1 MMLAL
6 TKTATT
12 TATTAAWLLGLALLS
27 APALA
32 ADPTPAPGP
41 TPDTSEPAFPKG
53 TDAILPGL
61 VDVGATLPVRVELK
75 YATTDNFMGRD
86 VYGGLTRCF
95 LVDDATRM
103 LGVALTELQR
113 GHPGWSF
120 VMYDC
125 ARPRKVQLVMWDI
138 VKGTPQQ
145 GYVANPHTPPGSIH
159 NTGCAVD
166 LSVWDTA
173 AKAAVDMGT
182 PYDFFGA
189 KAHPAKEVELWK
201 KGQLTGLQWAN
212 RLALREAM
220 LRAGFRP
227 LGHEWWHFDCADGG
241 TARKRYPVIP

>member
-1 MMLAL
+1 MML
-6 TKTATT
+6 TPTT

-27 APALA
+27 VPALA
-32 ADPTPAPGP
+32 ADPTPEPGP
-41 TPDTSEPAFPKG
+41 TPNTGETAFPKG
-53 TDAILPGL
+53 SDAILPGL

-75 YATTDNFMGRD
+75 YATTDNFMARD

-95 LVDDATRM
+95 LVDDAARM
-103 LGVALTELQR
+103 VGTALKVLQQ
-113 GHPGWSF
+113 GHPAWTF

-125 ARPRKVQLVMWDI
+125 ARPRSVQLIMWDV

-166 LSVWDTA
+166 LSVWDTSTR
-173 AKAAVDMGT
+173 AAVDMGS

-189 KAHPAKEVELWK
+189 RAHPAKEVELWK
-201 KGQLTGLQWAN
+201 KGHLTGEQWAN

-227 LGHEWWHFDCADGG
+227 LGHEWWHFDCTDGG